1 MLVQSIDLSSQM
13 NSQLFSFQGSSTVER
28 AEFVFERSNYVY
40 PSQVQWFLIPPVTVD
55 AGDVKTSFATGTTG
69 VNAPSIW
76 FNEIS
81 LPERQFVLSQYL
93 TPRLY
98 CEDSM
103 WYCESESLGILA
115 FGQSREEAIC
125 SFLQDFSA
133 LWDGVAQIPDESL
146 TADALDV
153 KRTFLRIVKDVRQV

>member
-1 MLVQSIDLSSQM
+1 M
-13 NSQLFSFQGSSTVER
+13 NSQLFTFRGSSTGEN

-40 PSQVQWFLIPPVTVD
+40 PSQVQWFLIPPMTVD
-55 AGDVKTSFATGTTG
+55 FGEVQTSFATGTTG

-81 LPERQFVLSQYL
+81 LPERQFILSQYL

-98 CEDSM
+98 CEDSI

-115 FGQSREEAIC
+115 FGQSREKAIY
-125 SFLQDFSA
+125 SFRQDFSA
-133 LWDGVAQIPDESL
+133 LWDGVAQVPDESL

-153 KRTFLRIVKDVRQV
+153 KRAFLRIVKHVHRV